1 MTMTV
6 HNYRPRQ
13 LHRTLN
19 GEKSIK
25 RLQRYGF
32 LKFGS
37 RPPARPDHDDNTP
50 PARRAE
56 GQKAKTFFQT
66 MNSEKT
72 PHTSPFQMSYGA
84 SFLIFWRKNTARYRE
99 CTVLKQAPS
108 SWHTACRCQYGA
120 YHQSW
125 CWGNLL
131 GCLDWVR
138 WPVGRLVTPALEHKH
153 GRPGYNTHHAH
164 HYTLTVTTSVLWP
177 LLCCDHPIPVTT
189 PKQNVL
195 ITLTTCADH
204 SHITANYNELNVL
217 ITPTTCWSLRQ
228 HVQITLVSC
237 LSLPDHS

>member
-1 MTMTV
+1 
-6 HNYRPRQ
+6 
-13 LHRTLN
+13 
-19 GEKSIK
+19 
-25 RLQRYGF
+25 
-32 LKFGS
+32 
-37 RPPARPDHDDNTP
+37 
-50 PARRAE
+50 
-56 GQKAKTFFQT
+56 

-84 SFLIFWRKNTARYRE
+84 SFLIFWRKDTARYRE

-177 LLCCDHPIPVTT
+177 PHRCDHPKTKCADHPNNMRRSLTYHCELQWT
-189 PKQNVL
+189 QCADHPNNML
-195 ITLTTCADH
+195 ITPSTCADH
-204 SHITANYNELNVL
+204 ACIMSITA
-217 ITPTTCWSLRQ
+217 WSQLTQ
-228 HVQITLVSC
+228 ES
-237 LSLPDHS
+237 DD